1 MPGYFAFLTV
11 LWYTERSCLWLSLP
25 FPAVKTPGWTA
36 FYRKK
41 VITFDSRG
49 GSPVEPQILFRNET
63 IRDPGSPLEPP
74 QEHSATGKNWEFG
87 YWGAIMDPENVESDN
102 PDYINGSTFP
112 DLLGIWNFDTIP
124 DGDMT
129 LYAVWTEY

>member
-1 MPGYFAFLTV
+1 MVYGAFLFMAIVALSGCKNAWMDSV
-11 LWYTERSCLWLSLP
+11 LQ
-25 FPAVKTPGWTA
+25 
-36 FYRKK
+36 KK